1 MHKIS
6 FVNNFGLL
14 CQFCYNHVNTRSI
27 RTNETAY
34 HGESV
39 EPRFRPYEENPV
51 HERGE
56 KEELFVS
63 AGEKISE
70 IKERERGAARSRAE
84 YYRVHGNIH
93 TGTL

>member
-1 MHKIS
+1 M
-6 FVNNFGLL
+6 
-14 CQFCYNHVNTRSI
+14 NTRSI

-63 AGEKISE
+63 AGEKISK
-70 IKERERGAARSRAE
+70 IKERERGVRAAARSRAE
-84 YYRVHGNIH
+84 YYREHGNIH
-93 TGTL
+93 TGTLWWDGCGELC